1 MSKQIAKKAPVVR
14 RPAKK
19 APIVRLPPK
28 SNVELLLL
36 RSAQVAVIVM
46 GVATSIFILYAG
58 EYILAPASLG
68 IVLGLMLGPLA
79 TRLEKRGMRPGLS
92 ASLVVVLFIITI
104 CLFAAA
110 VAAPLAFWL
119 ERLPQLWSN
128 LQFQLSQLKAPL
140 EAMKSVRDQLRE
152 LTGGEGLTVSVDEG
166 VGVESVAVLAPAVV
180 AQILIFFACLYFFV
194 ATRNQTRSAILKL
207 CLDRRLRWRVS
218 HIFRDVEQMVS
229 RYLLSITVINLLEGI
244 AVGIALYLIG
254 IPSAALW
261 GALAALTNFVVFIG
275 PIVMVVILFLV
286 GLAEFDTLTGSLLPV
301 AVYLGINVIEAQ
313 FVTPMVIGRTMTL
326 NPFVVVLALIFWIWL
341 WGPLGGFIAIPALL
355 VVYAVIRNIVPGIN
369 WGVDDIDRGYR

>member
-1 MSKQIAKKAPVVR
+1 MPNQI
-14 RPAKK
+14 AKK

-46 GVATSIFILYAG
+46 GLVTAIFALRAG

-68 IVLGLMLGPLA
+68 IVLGLMLGPVA
-79 TRLEKRGMRPGLS
+79 TRLEKRGLRPGAS
-92 ASLVVVLFIITI
+92 ASLVVILFIIAI

-110 VAAPLAFWL
+110 VAAPLSFWL
-119 ERLPQLWSN
+119 SRLPQLWAN
-128 LQFQLSQLKAPL
+128 LQLQLTELKAPL
-140 EAMKSVRDQLRE
+140 DALKGVRDQLRE
-152 LTGGEGLTVSVDEG
+152 LTGGEGLTVSVDQG
-166 VGVESVAVLAPAVV
+166 VGVESMAILAPAVV
-180 AQILIFFACLYFFV
+180 AQIMIFFACLYFFV
-194 ATRNQTRSAILKL
+194 ATRNQTRSAVLKI
-207 CLDRRLRWRVS
+207 CLNRRLRWRVA
-218 HIFRDVEQMVS
+218 HIFRDVENMVS
-229 RYLLSITVINLLEGI
+229 RYLLSITVINLAEGV
-244 AVGIALYLIG
+244 AVGIGLHLIG

-275 PIVMVVILFLV
+275 PLVMVVILFMV
-286 GLAEFDTLTGSLLPV
+286 GLTEFDSLGASLLPV
-301 AVYLGINVIEAQ
+301 AVYLGINLLEAQ

-326 NPFVVVLALIFWIWL
+326 NPFIVVLALIFWIWL

-369 WGVDDIDRGYR
+369 WGVDDIDKGYG